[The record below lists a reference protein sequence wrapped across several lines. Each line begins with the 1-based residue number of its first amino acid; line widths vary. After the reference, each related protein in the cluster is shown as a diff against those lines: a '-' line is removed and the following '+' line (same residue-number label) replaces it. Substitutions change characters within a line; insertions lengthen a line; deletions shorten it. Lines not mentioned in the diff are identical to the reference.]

1 MPPHDRPPWRR
12 LRRRRISLAA
22 VHDCRRHSWRSDREC
37 VAAFRWQSL
46 GRLNKVDRYLR
57 HLGPRRF
64 HRLWRLLDPRHIRSA
79 PSTTLN
85 TLQEIHCAP
94 IWIATPPLLR
104 EESDF
109 EEQSS
114 HPRSRVWRYRPACR
128 LTNASGCSSR
138 SSTRYKWRSAGML
151 LGEDLADRALRH
163 GKPNMGSWPCWPGG
177 VSARC
182 FAPVATQWP
191 FLKVRRGDIDD
202 RQAIFHAAL
211 LSSIDR

>member
-1 MPPHDRPPWRR
+1 MEFQGINCGEVGRAYDKEFDGYYAWPNSAQTILGCQRFGPVSRHTGKDVDAIVGA
-12 LRRRRISLAA
+12 RIGS
-22 VHDCRRHSWRSDREC
+22 
-37 VAAFRWQSL
+37 AFRWQSL
-46 GRLNKVDRYLR
+46 GRLTKVDRYLR

-163 GKPNMGSWPCWPGG
+163 GKPNMGSGRVGPG
-177 VSARC
+177 VS
-182 FAPVATQWP
+182 VQG
-191 FLKVRRGDIDD
+191 VS
-202 RQAIFHAAL
+202 RQ
-211 LSSIDR
+211 